1 MNVSS
6 NIYLVKL
13 PVHGSHNLALGP
25 ILLKIHN
32 LDIYIFIMVRQR
44 LLLASIYVQGPM
56 V

>member
-32 LDIYIFIMVRQR
+32 LVIHFIIVRQR